1 MSPTSMPSLPFSS
14 SSSGTFPPGFIPP
27 PPIFTSAFNSSL
39 LSPHFPPLS
48 LPGGSDY
55 HGSKYEPK
63 FEAKFEPNLSA
74 RHGTLPSPPT
84 IRTTQHQGIVTSAS
98 DQLVGKVYNINLS
111 WRMSAQ
117 FSNDSNIHGFDQY
130 FILLL
135 IELSWMWVTTLKR
148 TASSRTTTSKDIIGS
163 TSSSTF
169 KKGGIWIKNILPH
182 IILIPFSD
190 INLCDT
196 YK

>member
-74 RHGTLPSPPT
+74 RHGTLPSLPT

-111 WRMSAQ
+111 
-117 FSNDSNIHGFDQY
+117 
-130 FILLL
+130 
-135 IELSWMWVTTLKR
+135 
-148 TASSRTTTSKDIIGS
+148 
-163 TSSSTF
+163 
-169 KKGGIWIKNILPH
+169 
-182 IILIPFSD
+182 
-190 INLCDT
+190 
-196 YK
+196 

>member
-74 RHGTLPSPPT
+74 RHGSLPSPPT
-84 IRTTQHQGIVTSAS
+84 IRTTQQQSIATSAS
-98 DQLVGKVYNINLS
+98 DQLIGKVYNIILS
-111 WRMSAQ
+111 WCITPLRY
-117 FSNDSNIHGFDQY
+117 FSYSSNMHRFGPIFH
-130 FILLL
+130 FIIKRTQSDVSHHHQKSYTFKNSNFKRHHRVHLLL
-135 IELSWMWVTTLKR
+135 HL
-148 TASSRTTTSKDIIGS
+148 
-163 TSSSTF
+163 
-169 KKGGIWIKNILPH
+169 
-182 IILIPFSD
+182 
-190 INLCDT
+190 
-196 YK
+196 

>member
-48 LPGGSDY
+48 LPGGGDY

-111 WRMSAQ
+111 WRMSTLFMIQ
-117 FSNDSNIHGFDQY
+117 ILMNFDQY
-130 FILLL
+130 FILLS
-135 IELSWMWVTTLKR
+135 IELSWMWVTTPKR
-148 TASSRTTTSKDIIGS
+148 TAHSRTTASKDIIGP
-163 TSSSTF
+163 TSSSTSE
-169 KKGGIWIKNILPH
+169 KGGMWIN
-182 IILIPFSD
+182 
-190 INLCDT
+190 
-196 YK
+196 

>member
-48 LPGGSDY
+48 LPGGNDY

-74 RHGTLPSPPT
+74 RHGSLPSPPT
-84 IRTTQHQGIVTSAS
+84 IRTTQQQSIAISAS
-98 DQLVGKVYNINLS
+98 DHLAGKVYNIILS
-111 WRMSAQ
+111 WYIPHFRKGFPMLRQLLHRPPLKAQ
-117 FSNDSNIHGFDQY
+117 HQLPCY
-130 FILLL
+130 HLTRCVWACTPL
-135 IELSWMWVTTLKR
+135 IWEQK
-148 TASSRTTTSKDIIGS
+148 
-163 TSSSTF
+163 
-169 KKGGIWIKNILPH
+169 
-182 IILIPFSD
+182 
-190 INLCDT
+190 
-196 YK
+196 